1 MHVTPPLASLRGTL
15 GSALAGVLALAL
27 LAGHAFAQ
35 PRPLEGLLPATTVA
49 AFYVGPTSGDLAV
62 LEDVLAGLD
71 TDTASDTLH
80 RLVRLIDGEAFDLNG
95 ELDLGALL
103 RDELALECP
112 AIESVWDDDATPG
125 LFGPG
130 VLAISVSPFNPFP
143 GVIALIRPADAG
155 YAAMLQDTLLECLP
169 EGPTFTQ
176 DDVTL
181 YVIGDGG
188 DMPLVVARFD
198 DTFVAATDPDLVRA
212 AVRLARGSDE
222 PSHLDTAVGAAAS
235 ALMDGGLGVS
245 VDFGAVAAGLQS
257 LTGMLAADPTE
268 AAVLERALASLAS
281 LGGMA
286 GRLTIDQDGFRFD
299 GFAAPDASAGDAALA
314 SLVACEDC
322 SVGVGALLPA
332 GAVSTGGWYVDLRAA
347 VAYLDGWLADLAPL
361 IGEQLDVRGLAR
373 EAGLD
378 LDALLLDWIGERWHT
393 AQLGVLGTDLRGW
406 IVGPGTVVS
415 VPVASEAAALA
426 GLAGWRAL
434 LEGDGAPMVGDV
446 IDELMF
452 MVDPFGPG
460 ASGLFPEGGLL
471 SVREMTYRGV
481 AFERWRVGPTTD
493 VGFAVI
499 DAHLVA
505 AMPASALHAVIDVH
519 LGADAVRDD
528 AVLGPLLR
536 AVPGNAVAFE
546 VADPS
551 RQLRALADLSDLLAA
566 PLATGARLAIE
577 EALAGPRGDP
587 WGDAWGD
594 PWDDD
599 PWDMGPGG
607 VSGLWRSSD
616 RYGADLMNEAPYV
629 QSLTVPGFMRGP
641 IRDSDVLPN
650 GDYGLV
656 FEVQSLVVGSTVMV
670 EMVDASQSWDMDTYL
685 YLYDVGAGRVIADDD
700 DSPDTNRSELVFVVE
715 PGVSYAVIAS
725 SWGGNDVGEVILQSE
740 VLSYADDAAPDA
752 EEPQGDPQGDPPGD
766 PLGDVVAE
774 DVDVP
779 TYAELVALFDV
790 VTDGLRAVAER
801 VGPSTSLTVVE
812 DGVRRTS
819 WTLPLR

>member
-1 MHVTPPLASLRGTL
+1 MQSTSPVDSLRGTV
-15 GSALAGVLALAL
+15 SAALTLALVLALL
-27 LAGHAFAQ
+27 TSHSFAQ
-35 PRPLEGLLPATTVA
+35 TRPLEALLPSTTVA
-49 AFYVGPTSGDLAV
+49 AFYVGPTSGDLGV
-62 LEDVLAGLD
+62 LEDALAGLD
-71 TDTASDTLH
+71 TDTATDTLQ
-80 RLVRLIDGEAFDLNG
+80 RLMLLIDGEAFDLDG
-95 ELDLGALL
+95 ELDLGGML
-103 RDELALECP
+103 RDEIALECP
-112 AIESVWDDDATPG
+112 AIEAVWDDDATSG

-130 VLAISVSPFNPFP
+130 VLAISVSPFNPLP
-143 GVIALIRPADAG
+143 GVIALLRPADAG
-155 YAAMLQDTLLECLP
+155 YAGALQDTLLGCLP
-169 EGPTFTQ
+169 AGPTFTQ

-181 YVIGDGG
+181 YVIGDGS
-188 DMPLVVARFD
+188 DLPLVVARID

-222 PSHLDTAVGAAAS
+222 PNHLDTVVGASAS

-245 VDFGAVAAGLQS
+245 VDFGALAAGLQS
-257 LTGMLAADPTE
+257 ITGMLVGDPAE
-268 AAVLERALASLAS
+268 AAVLDRALESLAS

-286 GRLTIDQDGFRFD
+286 GRLTIDQAGLRFD
-299 GFAAPDASAGDAALA
+299 GFAAPDATAGDAALA
-314 SLVACEDC
+314 ALVACEDC

-332 GAVSTGGWYVDLRAA
+332 GAVSTGGWYVDLRAG

-361 IGEQLDVRGLAR
+361 IGEELDVRSLAR
-373 EAGLD
+373 EGGLD
-378 LDALLLDWIGERWHT
+378 LDALLLDWIGDRWHT
-393 AQLGVLGTDLRGW
+393 AQLDVLGTDLRSW
-406 IVGPGTVVS
+406 IVGPGTVMT

-434 LEGDGAPMVGDV
+434 LEGDGAPMAAGA

-499 DAHLVA
+499 DSHLVA

-519 LGADAVRDD
+519 LGADAVLAD
-528 AVLGPLLR
+528 AVLGPQLR
-536 AVPGNAVAFE
+536 ALPGNAVAFE

-551 RQLRALADLSDLLAA
+551 RQLHALADFSDMLAA
-566 PLATGARLAIE
+566 PLATGARLAIQ
-577 EALAGPRGDP
+577 EALSDPWGDP
-587 WGDAWGD
+587 WGDS
-594 PWDDD
+594 WDDD
-599 PWDMGPGG
+599 PWGMEPGG
-607 VSGLWRSSD
+607 ISGLWRSSD

-641 IRDSDVLPN
+641 IRESDVLPN

-656 FEVQSLVVGSTVMV
+656 FEVQNLVVGSTVMV
-670 EMVDASQSWDMDTYL
+670 EMIDASQSWDMDTYL

-725 SWGGNDVGEVILQSE
+725 SWGGNDVGEVILESE
-740 VLSYADDAAPDA
+740 VLSYADDTAPDA
-752 EEPQGDPQGDPPGD
+752 DAETPLDEP
-766 PLGDVVAE
+766 LEDVVNDE
-774 DVDVP
+774 LDVP
-779 TYAELVALFDV
+779 TFAELVALFDL

-801 VGPSTSLTVVE
+801 VDTSTSLTIVE
-812 DGVRRTS
+812 DGVRRTT

>member
-1 MHVTPPLASLRGTL
+1 MNVTPPLSSLRGTL
-15 GSALAGVLALAL
+15 RSALAGALALAL

-35 PRPLEGLLPATTVA
+35 PRPLEGLLPSTTVA
-49 AFYVGPTSGDLAV
+49 AFYVGPTSGDLGV
-62 LEDVLAGLD
+62 LDDVLAGLD
-71 TDTASDTLH
+71 TDTAADTLQ
-80 RLVRLIDGEAFDLNG
+80 RLIRLIDGEAFDLNG
-95 ELDLGALL
+95 ELDLGALI

-130 VLAISVSPFNPFP
+130 VLAVSVSPFNPFP

-155 YAAMLQDTLLECLP
+155 YAATLQDTLLSCLP
-169 EGPTFTQ
+169 VGPTFTQ

-181 YVIGDGG
+181 HVIGDGS

-198 DTFVAATDPDLVRA
+198 GTFVAATDPDLVRA

-235 ALMDGGLGVS
+235 TLMDGGLGVS
-245 VDFGAVAAGLQS
+245 VDFGALAAGLES
-257 LTGMLAADPTE
+257 LTGMMAADPTE

-286 GRLTIDQDGFRFD
+286 GRLTIDQEGLRFD
-299 GFAAPDASAGDAALA
+299 GFAAPDGSAGDAALA

-332 GAVSTGGWYVDLRAA
+332 GAVSAGGWYVDLRAG
-347 VAYLDGWLADLAPL
+347 VAYLDAWLADLAPL
-361 IGEQLDVRGLAR
+361 IGEQLDVRSLAR
-373 EAGLD
+373 EGGLD

-393 AQLGVLGTDLRGW
+393 AQLDVLGTDLLGW
-406 IVGPGTVVS
+406 IAGPGTVMT

-434 LEGDGAPMVGDV
+434 LEGDGAPMAAEA

-499 DAHLVA
+499 DSHLVGA
-505 AMPASALHAVIDVH
+505 LPARALHAVIDVH
-519 LGADAVRDD
+519 LGAPAVLDD
-528 AVLGPLLR
+528 GVLGPVLR
-536 AVPGNAVAFE
+536 ALPANAVAFE
-546 VADPS
+546 VTDPS
-551 RQLRALADLSDLLAA
+551 RQIHALADFSDLMAA
-566 PLATGARLAIE
+566 PLATGARLAIQ
-577 EALAGPRGDP
+577 EALSDPWGDP
-587 WGDAWGD
+587 WGDAW
-594 PWDDD
+594 DDD
-599 PWDMGPGG
+599 PWGMGPGG

-616 RYGADLMNEAPYV
+616 RYGSDLMNEAPYV

-641 IRDSDVLPN
+641 IRDTDVLPN

-656 FEVQSLVVGSTVMV
+656 FEVQSLVVGSTVMI
-670 EMVDASQSWDMDTYL
+670 EMVDAAQSWDMDTYL

-740 VLSYADDAAPDA
+740 VLSYADDDAAPDA
-752 EEPQGDPQGDPPGD
+752 AEPLDEPHGDQVD
-766 PLGDVVAE
+766 DVA
-774 DVDVP
+774 DDLDVP
-779 TYAELVALFDV
+779 TFAELVALFDV

-801 VGPSTSLTVVE
+801 VGPSTSVTVVE
-812 DGVRRTS
+812 DGVRRTT